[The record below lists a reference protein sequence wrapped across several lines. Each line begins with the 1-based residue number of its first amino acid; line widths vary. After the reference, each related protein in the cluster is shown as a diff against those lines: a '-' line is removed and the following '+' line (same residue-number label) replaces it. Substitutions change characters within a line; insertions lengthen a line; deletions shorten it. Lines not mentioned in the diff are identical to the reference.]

1 MIFQCNTGR
10 TVGKK
15 TWTGDI
21 RLLVYTYFHYEA
33 VITARGTSFHVIA
46 GEYQNGNYL
55 CVPNMDL
62 GCELS
67 HFSDTF
73 WNAERIRQHLGNP
86 VDVESLV
93 CGIKALCNYDEV
105 I

>member
-1 MIFQCNTGR
+1 MSLEFGFTQTQNVKVLAIL
-10 TVGKK
+10 
-15 TWTGDI
+15 
-21 RLLVYTYFHYEA
+21 RLH
-33 VITARGTSFHVIA
+33 
-46 GEYQNGNYL
+46 L
-55 CVPNMDL
+55 CVPNMDF

-73 WNAERIRQHLGNP
+73 WNAERIRQHLDNP

-93 CGIKALCNYDEV
+93 CGIKALSLFDEV

>member
-1 MIFQCNTGR
+1 MIFQCNTGK

-21 RLLVYTYFHYEA
+21 RLLVHTSFHYEA

-46 GEYQNGNYL
+46 GKYRNGNYL
-55 CVPNMDL
+55 CVPNMDF

-67 HFSDTF
+67 TF
-73 WNAERIRQHLGNP
+73 QIPFGMLRGSGSISTIRSMWKVLS
-86 VDVESLV
+86 VE
-93 CGIKALCNYDEV
+93 
-105 I
+105 

>member
-1 MIFQCNTGR
+1 MIFQCNANKTC
-10 TVGKK
+10 GKK
-15 TWTGDI
+15 TWTGKI
-21 RLLVYTYFHYEA
+21 QLLVHTSFHYEA
-33 VITARGTSFHVIA
+33 VITARDTSFHVIA
-46 GEYQNGNYL
+46 GKYQNGNYL
-55 CVPNMDL
+55 CVPNMNF

-73 WNAERIRQHLGNP
+73 WNAERIRQHIDNP

-93 CGIKALCNYDEV
+93 CGINALCNFDED

>member
-1 MIFQCNTGR
+1 MIFQCNTGK

-15 TWTGDI
+15 IWTGEI
-21 RLLVYTYFHYEA
+21 RLLVHTPCHYEA

-46 GEYQNGNYL
+46 GKYQNGNYL

-62 GCELS
+62 GWERS

-73 WNAERIRQHLGNP
+73 GNAERIRQHLGNP

>member
-1 MIFQCNTGR
+1 MIFQCNTGK

-15 TWTGDI
+15 IWTGEI
-21 RLLVYTYFHYEA
+21 RLLVHTPCHYEA
-33 VITARGTSFHVIA
+33 VITAMGTSFHVIT
-46 GEYQNGNYL
+46 GKYRNGNYL
-55 CVPNMDL
+55 CVSNMDF

-73 WNAERIRQHLGNP
+73 WNAERIRQHLDNP

-93 CGIKALCNYDEV
+93 CGIKALCSYDEV

>member
-1 MIFQCNTGR
+1 MIFQCNTGK

-15 TWTGDI
+15 IWTGEI
-21 RLLVYTYFHYEA
+21 RLLVHTPCHYEA

-46 GEYQNGNYL
+46 GKYQNGNYL

-73 WNAERIRQHLGNP
+73 WNAERIRQHLANP

-93 CGIKALCNYDEV
+93 CRIKALCNYDEV

>member
-1 MIFQCNTGR
+1 MIFQCNTGKS
-10 TVGKK
+10 VGKK
-15 TWTGDI
+15 IWTGEI
-21 RLLVYTYFHYEA
+21 RLLVHPPCHYEA

-46 GEYQNGNYL
+46 GKYQNGNYL

-73 WNAERIRQHLGNP
+73 WNAERIRQHLDNP

>member
-1 MIFQCNTGR
+1 MIFQCNTGK

-21 RLLVYTYFHYEA
+21 RLLVHTSFHYEA

-55 CVPNMDL
+55 CVPSMDL
-62 GCELS
+62 GWGLS

-73 WNAERIRQHLGNP
+73 WNAERIRQHLDNP

>member
-1 MIFQCNTGR
+1 MIFQCNTGK

-15 TWTGDI
+15 IWTGEI
-21 RLLVYTYFHYEA
+21 RLLVHTPCHYEA

-46 GEYQNGNYL
+46 GKYRNGNYL
-55 CVPNMDL
+55 CVPNMDF

-73 WNAERIRQHLGNP
+73 WNAERIRQHLDNP

>member
-1 MIFQCNTGR
+1 
-10 TVGKK
+10 
-15 TWTGDI
+15 
-21 RLLVYTYFHYEA
+21 
-33 VITARGTSFHVIA
+33 
-46 GEYQNGNYL
+46 
-55 CVPNMDL
+55 MDF

-73 WNAERIRQHLGNP
+73 WNAERIRQHLDNP

-93 CGIKALCNYDEV
+93 CGIKALSQFDEV

>member
-1 MIFQCNTGR
+1 MIFQCNTGK

-15 TWTGDI
+15 IWTGEI
-21 RLLVYTYFHYEA
+21 RLLTHSSFHYEA
-33 VITARGTSFHVIA
+33 VITARDTYFHVIA
-46 GEYQNGNYL
+46 GKYQHGNYL
-55 CVPNMDL
+55 CVPNMDF

-67 HFSDTF
+67 YFSDTF
-73 WNAERIRQHLGNP
+73 WNAERIRQHLDNP

-93 CGIKALCNYDEV
+93 CGIKALSLFDEV

>member
-1 MIFQCNTGR
+1 MIFQCNTGK

-15 TWTGDI
+15 IWTGEI
-21 RLLVYTYFHYEA
+21 RLLVHTPCHYEA

-46 GEYQNGNYL
+46 GKYQNGNYL

-62 GCELS
+62 GRELS

-73 WNAERIRQHLGNP
+73 WNAERIRQHLDNP

>member
-1 MIFQCNTGR
+1 MIFQCNTSR
-10 TVGKK
+10 TAGKK
-15 TWTGDI
+15 TWTGEI
-21 RLLVYTYFHYEA
+21 QLLVHTPSHYEA

-46 GEYQNGNYL
+46 GKYQHGNYL
-55 CVPNMDL
+55 CVPNMDF

-67 HFSDTF
+67 HFSDTY
-73 WNAERIRQHLGNP
+73 WNAERIHQHLDNP

-93 CGIKALCNYDEV
+93 CGIKALSLFDEV

>member
-1 MIFQCNTGR
+1 MIFQCNTGK

-15 TWTGDI
+15 IWTGEI
-21 RLLVYTYFHYEA
+21 RLLVHTPCHYEA

-46 GEYQNGNYL
+46 GKYQNGNYL

-73 WNAERIRQHLGNP
+73 WNAERIRQHLDNP

-93 CGIKALCNYDEV
+93 CGIKALCNYDAV

>member
-1 MIFQCNTGR
+1 MIFQCNTAK

-15 TWTGDI
+15 IWTGEI
-21 RLLVYTYFHYEA
+21 RLLVHTPCHYEA

-46 GEYQNGNYL
+46 GKYQNGNYL

-73 WNAERIRQHLGNP
+73 WNAERIRQHLDNP

>member
-1 MIFQCNTGR
+1 MIFQCNTSK

-15 TWTGDI
+15 TWTGEI
-21 RLLVYTYFHYEA
+21 RLLAHSSFHYEA
-33 VITARGTSFHVIA
+33 VITARDTYFHVIA
-46 GEYQNGNYL
+46 GKYQHGNYL
-55 CVPNMDL
+55 CVPNMDF

-67 HFSDTF
+67 YFSDTF
-73 WNAERIRQHLGNP
+73 WNAERIRQHLDSP

-93 CGIKALCNYDEV
+93 CGIKALSLFDEV

>member
-1 MIFQCNTGR
+1 MFFQCNTGR
-10 TVGKK
+10 TAGKK
-15 TWTGDI
+15 TWTGEI
-21 RLLVYTYFHYEA
+21 LLLAHDVSHYEA

-46 GEYQNGNYL
+46 GKYQNGNYL
-55 CVPNMDL
+55 CVPNMDF

-73 WNAERIRQHLGNP
+73 WNAERIQKHLDNP

-93 CGIKALCNYDEV
+93 CGIKALCSFDE
-105 I
+105 II

>member
-1 MIFQCNTGR
+1 MIFQCNTGK

-15 TWTGDI
+15 IWTGEI
-21 RLLVYTYFHYEA
+21 RLLVHTPCHYEA

-46 GEYQNGNYL
+46 GKYQNGNYL

-73 WNAERIRQHLGNP
+73 YNAERIRQHLDNP

>member
-1 MIFQCNTGR
+1 MIFQCNTGK

-15 TWTGDI
+15 IWTGEI
-21 RLLVYTYFHYEA
+21 RLLVHTPCHYEA

-46 GEYQNGNYL
+46 GKYQNGNYL
-55 CVPNMDL
+55 CVPNS
-62 GCELS
+62 CELS

-73 WNAERIRQHLGNP
+73 WNAERIRQHLDNP

>member
-21 RLLVYTYFHYEA
+21 RLLVYTSFHYEA

-55 CVPNMDL
+55 CVPNMDF

-67 HFSDTF
+67 HFSETF
-73 WNAERIRQHLGNP
+73 WNAERIRQHLDNP

-93 CGIKALCNYDEV
+93 CGIKALSLFDEV

>member
-15 TWTGDI
+15 TWTGEI
-21 RLLVYTYFHYEA
+21 RLLVHTPCHYEA

-46 GEYQNGNYL
+46 GKYQNGNYL

>member
-15 TWTGDI
+15 IWTGEI
-21 RLLVYTYFHYEA
+21 RLLVHPPCHYEA

-46 GEYQNGNYL
+46 GKYQNGNYL

-73 WNAERIRQHLGNP
+73 WNAERIRQHLDNP

>member
-1 MIFQCNTGR
+1 MFN
-10 TVGKK
+10 
-15 TWTGDI
+15 
-21 RLLVYTYFHYEA
+21 
-33 VITARGTSFHVIA
+33 SFYGLRCFA
-46 GEYQNGNYL
+46 KSLN
-55 CVPNMDL
+55 PNMDF

-73 WNAERIRQHLGNP
+73 WNAERIRQHLDSP

-93 CGIKALCNYDEV
+93 CGIKALSLFDEV